1 MWSSLNGRW
10 SSQICKNIK
19 DNSHSIAINTW
30 SLCDIHH
37 EIKDM
42 SIYLFPCFSSFHTED
57 SPRGCKMETPRNIV
71 RERERGNQSNV
82 FVQQA
87 FLWLPHHIESVIYQ
101 TITNLPEHHHQV
113 FILLF
118 YLFFL
123 WTKEV
128 SLLHF
133 LKSILGLW
141 AKQLEVASLSWCKW
155 DSILGP
161 MNNKKRLY

>member
-71 RERERGNQSNV
+71 RERERESIKCICSTGFFMASTSHRISD
-82 FVQQA
+82 
-87 FLWLPHHIESVIYQ
+87 LPDH
-101 TITNLPEHHHQV
+101 NKPPAHHHQV

-118 YLFFL
+118 FFFFFFL

-141 AKQLEVASLSWCKW
+141 AKQLEVASLS
-155 DSILGP
+155 
-161 MNNKKRLY
+161 

>member
-10 SSQICKNIK
+10 SSQIWKNIK

-30 SLCDIHH
+30 SLCNIHH

-57 SPRGCKMETPRNIV
+57 NPRGCKMETPRNIV
-71 RERERGNQSNV
+71 REKERESIKRICSTGFFMASTSHQISD
-82 FVQQA
+82 
-87 FLWLPHHIESVIYQ
+87 LPDHNKPAWAPSSG
-101 TITNLPEHHHQV
+101 L
-113 FILLF
+113 
-118 YLFFL
+118 YLNFFFFL

-161 MNNKKRLY
+161 MKNKKRLY

>member
-1 MWSSLNGRW
+1 
-10 SSQICKNIK
+10 
-19 DNSHSIAINTW
+19 
-30 SLCDIHH
+30 
-37 EIKDM
+37 M
-42 SIYLFPCFSSFHTED
+42 SIYLSPRFSSFHTED
-57 SPRGCKMETPRNIV
+57 SPRGLQDGDTKKYCQ
-71 RERERGNQSNV
+71 RERERENQSNV

-101 TITNLPEHHHQV
+101 TITNRPEHHHQV

-118 YLFFL
+118 FFFFL

-161 MNNKKRLY
+161 MNNKKRLYQLNQLTSTIFTVIFA